1 MRKGWWKPFVSGAIG
16 AGISAYKQHKEGKGI
31 SLSGV
36 IEGAKQG
43 HALHE
48 NIREKY
54 SVPWM
59 GKGKKR
65 GKKRV
70 SKKKKKSKK

>member
-16 AGISAYKQHKEGKGI
+16 AGVSIYKQHKEGKGI
-31 SLSGV
+31 NLGTV
-36 IEGAKQG
+36 VEGAKQG

-59 GKGKKR
+59 GKKKR